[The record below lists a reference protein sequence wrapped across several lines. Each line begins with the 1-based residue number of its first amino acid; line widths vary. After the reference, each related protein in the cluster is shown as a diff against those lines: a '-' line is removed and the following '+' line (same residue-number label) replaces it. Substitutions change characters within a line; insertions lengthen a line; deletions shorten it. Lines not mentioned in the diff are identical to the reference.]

1 MKSWIEVSPYT
12 GLGEDAP
19 ANNAGSGHVSMP
31 PDAVKK
37 KKQTLIDRQVMDART
52 KSYRTHR
59 ARLEARR
66 LAREAS
72 KNKSKFIEKVK
83 EAAYGQAYDTAEPM
97 VDIQPVNA
105 MTKIKGKLGKDL
117 QDKGSRSRKD
127 SLRPSVG
134 VAKSATG
141 YEIYH
146 KDFSSAMQHAYKF
159 AKSKGVTV
167 DPSEIDSKVASGPR
181 KPSNGKTNSY
191 ILATNKKQN
200 VHIQVYN
207 TGSKYELNMYID

>member
-1 MKSWIEVSPYT
+1 MKRWTEVSPHS
-12 GLGEDAP
+12 GLEEDAP
-19 ANNAGSGHVSMP
+19 ANNAGSGNVSMP

-37 KKQTLIDRQVMDART
+37 KKKTLIDRSMMDART
-52 KSYRTHR
+52 KAYRQHR
-59 ARLEARR
+59 NNLESSRSRR
-66 LAREAS
+66 EEL

-83 EAAYGQAYDTAEPM
+83 EDITTERLAGDIDPVNPMAA
-97 VDIQPVNA
+97 IQPVNA
-105 MTKIKGKLGKDL
+105 
-117 QDKGSRSRKD
+117 
-127 SLRPSVG
+127 
-134 VAKSATG
+134 AKSATG

-146 KDFSSAMQHAYKF
+146 KDFSGAMQHAYKF

-167 DPSEIDSKVASGPR
+167 DPEEIDNKVASGPR

-207 TGSKYELNMYID
+207 TGNKYELNMYIN